1 MKQIEV
7 TTRVYNSLEE
17 VDAILTKENY
27 QIIGKYRIEDEYLT
41 QNLKMLT
48 AENILDILKT
58 SVLVRYV
65 KDDEEEDKKITY
77 KIKEYDG
84 DKVISEEKI
93 NVKIDDIDKAIKL
106 FSKLNFEHLVSVKYD
121 VVVYSNGKIELA
133 FQNVE
138 GLGLLL
144 EYENSKDFTGYSSED
159 ILKEKNKML
168 KQIKDIGLKI
178 SDDYDIKKAY
188 ELIKN
193 KLNN

>member
-27 QIIGKYRIEDEYLT
+27 QIIGKHRIEDEYLT

-133 FQNVE
+133 FQDVE

-144 EYENSKDFTGYSSED
+144 EYEHSKDFTGYSSED

-193 KLNN
+193 KLT

>member
-27 QIIGKYRIEDEYLT
+27 QIIGKHRIEDEYLT

-58 SVLVRYV
+58 AVLVRYV
-65 KDDEEEDKKITY
+65 KEDEEEDKKITY

-121 VVVYSNGKIELA
+121 VIVYSNGKIELA
-133 FQNVE
+133 SQNVE

-144 EYENSKDFTGYSSED
+144 EYEHAKDFTGYSNED

-193 KLNN
+193 KLT

>member
-27 QIIGKYRIEDEYLT
+27 QIIGKHRIEDEYLT

-77 KIKEYDG
+77 KIKEYAG

-144 EYENSKDFTGYSSED
+144 EYEHSKDFTGYSSED

-193 KLNN
+193 KLT

>member
-17 VDAILTKENY
+17 VDANLTKENY
-27 QIIGKYRIEDEYLT
+27 QIIGKHRIEDEYLT

-77 KIKEYDG
+77 KIKEYAG

-144 EYENSKDFTGYSSED
+144 EYEHSKDFTCYSNED

-168 KQIKDIGLKI
+168 KQIKMI
-178 SDDYDIKKAY
+178 
-188 ELIKN
+188 ELN
-193 KLNN
+193 